1 MRAMTML
8 QGSNTYTDEAS
19 RKIKQLIL
27 NQKLVPGQKLIY
39 DDLAKKLKMSRTPII
54 NALYRLEQLGLVVSE
69 SRRGFTVKPM
79 DTKEAWE
86 TFDFREA
93 IETYAVEQAILK
105 ADDASIDALEKKML
119 EYEDY
124 QPGYY
129 DRKKIFL
136 DGAFHMEIARMAQ
149 NSVLKWHLKLNM
161 QHLYLRANLNN
172 YSIDRVKAATVE
184 HRQLLKKIKNKDV
197 LGAVELIK
205 NHIRGDKNYT
215 ITCLSEHDLEKES
228 IVL

>member
-1 MRAMTML
+1 MKEE
-8 QGSNTYTDEAS
+8 SNTYTEEAF
-19 RKIKQLIL
+19 RNIKQLIL
-27 NQKLVPGQKLIY
+27 NQELIPGQKLIY
-39 DDLAKKLKMSRTPII
+39 DDLAKRLKMSRTPII
-54 NALYRLEQLGLVVSE
+54 NALNRLEQLGLVVSE

-79 DTKEAWE
+79 HTEEAWE

-93 IETYAVEQAILK
+93 IETYAVVQAISKAGESELK
-105 ADDASIDALEKKML
+105 TLKEKML

-124 QPGYY
+124 RPNYY

-136 DGAFHMEIARMAQ
+136 DAAFHMQIAKMTR

-172 YSIDRVKAATVE
+172 YSLDREKAATAE
-184 HRQLLKKIKNKDV
+184 HRTLYQKMATKDV

-205 NHIRGDKNYT
+205 KHVRSDKDYT
-215 ITCLSEHDLEKES
+215 LACLAQNELNNGNIE
-228 IVL
+228 L